1 MMMQKGYM
9 QQSTQRT
16 AAKAAPFI
24 PQFVMPEKEQR
35 SRKKVRRY
43 ALTLEEMPDRYTL
56 RTVTLHD
63 GVLLKGAKIDLRTG
77 IVTPHEYK
85 DYAYKRP
92 TFSVKAEPFDCVPP
106 WIRIPAS
113 TCRWTHKMFAVGTQ
127 PVKNQTRG
135 RRSMTMINTLKPHLQ
150 GFASSRKALSGLP
163 VFDDIV
169 TGVAKLDRHGNTRDL
184 NKYQMTAMLA
194 ELDVIS
200 SDAVMEWMGCEKRH
214 AQKIAACLRLII
226 SMALPHA
233 HTWPKRTANAGEGT
247 N

>member
-9 QQSTQRT
+9 QPSIQHT
-16 AAKAAPFI
+16 AIKAAPFI
-24 PQFVMPEKEQR
+24 PQFVMPEKER
-35 SRKKVRRY
+35 PRNKVRRY
-43 ALTLEEMPDRYTL
+43 ALPLEEMSDRYTL

-77 IVTPHEYK
+77 EVTPHDYK
-85 DYAYKRP
+85 DYSYKRP
-92 TFSVKAEPFDCVPP
+92 IFSVKAEPFDCVPP
-106 WIRIPAS
+106 WMRIPAS
-113 TCRWTHKMFAVGTQ
+113 TCRWTSKMFTVPTQ
-127 PVKNQTRG
+127 AGKKQTRG
-135 RRSMTMINTLKPHLQ
+135 RPSKTVQNTLKPYLQ
-150 GFASSRKALSGLP
+150 DFASSRKTLSGLP
-163 VFDDIV
+163 MFDDIV
-169 TGVAKLDRHGNTRDL
+169 TGATKLDRCGNTRDL

-214 AQKIAACLRLII
+214 GQKIAACLRLII